1 MSQKNDKDEASFEG
15 LMSFST
21 APPPAGDVHNAR
33 TVMAE
38 LPDDILASLKAGNR
52 LTGLLGVEPTP
63 PSEASMTR
71 RARPFELEKAM
82 AAAASRA
89 SEADVPSSGP
99 LPAETAAALSFAIDA
114 PAFPPISPISPIS
127 PGAELATPA
136 PPAEDSGASDP
147 VATSAPRPP
156 DLLRPAPPD
165 EPSPVIAST
174 ARELRPRRSFFRAV
188 GVITLCA
195 VAAVAATL
203 SIPFLRQRLHL
214 D

>member
-52 LTGLLGVEPTP
+52 IPRLVGAEPTP

-71 RARPFELEKAM
+71 RARPFELEKVM

-114 PAFPPISPISPIS
+114 PAFPPTTPISPVSPVS

-136 PPAEDSGASDP
+136 PPAETS
-147 VATSAPRPP
+147 ATSATSAASPP

-165 EPSPVIAST
+165 EPSPVVAST
-174 ARELRPRRSFFRAV
+174 ARELRPRRSFLRAV